1 MTEQE
6 ILKRAKAAFA
16 KQDRLKAQMR
26 EVEVQIKM
34 LCADYRHVTKTWIAR
49 PESLRNAVEAREG
62 RKAA

>member
-1 MTEQE
+1 MTEQN

-26 EVEVQIKM
+26 DVEAEIKM
-34 LCADYRHVTKTWIAR
+34 LCADYRNVSKIWITR

-62 RKAA
+62 KKAA

>member
-16 KQDRLKAQMR
+16 RQDKLKAQMR
-26 EVEVQIKM
+26 EVEAQITM
-34 LCADYRHVTKTWIAR
+34 LCSDYRHVTKTWITR
-49 PESLRNAVEAREG
+49 PESLRNAVEARKG